1 LQRNTETGS
10 PEAFLF
16 GEVMSPHHNA
26 DARVNTKGAV
36 LLEGLEAI

>member
-1 LQRNTETGS
+1 MT
-10 PEAFLF
+10 AFLF

-36 LLEGLEAI
+36 LLEGLEAMQ